1 MIRGVGVGVGCD
13 IGGVLVQTE
22 SSLAPAPALV
32 LYESYQ
38 AMRAPHRIVIVGG
51 GAGGLELAT
60 DLGRKLRRSRAQVT
74 LVDCSLTHIWKPL
87 LHEVAAGVLD
97 AGREALSFAA
107 QAKWNHFRFVAGRM
121 DGLDRQRQVIK
132 LAAWQGRISKVE
144 TPAAEVAY
152 DTLIVAIGS
161 VGNDF
166 GIPGVADNC
175 IFLDSAAQAAD
186 LRENLLERH
195 ISRAARQI
203 GTPLRVVIV
212 GGGATGVELSAELVD
227 ANRRLSYYHRSRQE
241 GFENLQ
247 VTLLEA
253 GPRLLPALPDR
264 IGQGAQQDLEEMGVK
279 VRTGTIVKQAS
290 PTGLLAT
297 GGDAIAADVMVWA
310 AGIRAPAFLYQIDG
324 LESNRNGQL
333 VVQSTLQST
342 RDSAVF
348 AIGDCAA
355 CPVEPG
361 SPINVAALAQAAH
374 QQAALMVKNMQ
385 RRLDGRPLIDFR
397 FADKGTLVSIASHNT
412 FGRLFGNRVIEG
424 QLARLFYISLYR
436 VHQAKLYGYWR
447 TAWLILGSFVSR
459 SSRPKIKLH

>member
-1 MIRGVGVGVGCD
+1 
-13 IGGVLVQTE
+13 
-22 SSLAPAPALV
+22 
-32 LYESYQ
+32 
-38 AMRAPHRIVIVGG
+38 MRAPHKIVVVGG

-60 DLGRKLRRSRAQVT
+60 ALGRKLRDPVAEVT

-107 QAKWNHFRFVAGRM
+107 QARWNHFRFVAGRM
-121 DGLDRQRQVIK
+121 DGLERQNRVIQ

-144 TPAAEVAY
+144 TPAVQIGY
-152 DTLIVAIGS
+152 DTLILAVGS

-166 GIPGVADNC
+166 GIPGVAEHC
-175 IFLDSAAQAAD
+175 IFLDSALQAES

-195 ISRAARQI
+195 MSRATQHI
-203 GTPLRVVIV
+203 HTPLRVVVI

-227 ANRRLSYYHRSRQE
+227 ANRRLAYYHHTRK
-241 GFENLQ
+241 GGLENLQ

-253 GPRLLPALPDR
+253 GPRLLPALPAR
-264 IGQGAQQDLEEMGVK
+264 IGRGALQDLEDMGIK
-279 VRTGTIVKQAS
+279 VRTSTTVKRAN
-290 PTGLLAT
+290 PTGLV
-297 GGDAIAADVMVWA
+297 DAAGNTIEADVMVWA
-310 AGIRAPAFLYQIDG
+310 AGVRAPAFLYEIDG

-342 RDSAVF
+342 RDPAVF

-355 CPVEPG
+355 CPIERG
-361 SPINVAALAQAAH
+361 SPQNVAALAQAAH

-385 RRLDGRPLIDFR
+385 RRLDALPLRDFK
-397 FADKGTLVSIASHNT
+397 FADQGTLVSIASHNT

-424 QLARLFYISLYR
+424 QLARFFYVSLYR
-436 VHQAKLYGYWR
+436 VHQAMLYGYWR
-447 TAWLILGSFVSR
+447 TAWLMVGSFVSR
-459 SSRPKIKLH
+459 SSRPKLKLH